1 MDRIIFNAAFGV
13 CVCIG
18 FRNLG
23 EALSGGLEAGMDF
36 GAWWSLSFFSRR
48 KWGSEK
54 RASRYVRRAG
64 F

>member
-1 MDRIIFNAAFGV
+1 MILLV

-23 EALSGGLEAGMDF
+23 EALSGGFEAGMDF
-36 GAWWSLSFFSRR
+36 RGWWSLSFFSRR
-48 KWGSEK
+48 KWGSGK
-54 RASRYVRRAG
+54 RAFRYVRRAG